1 MLYRKYSKRKLF
13 YIFYLYNIIYRSII
27 KYKLIYCN
35 IVKRDFIIFFDKYFM
50 ISLYVYFN
58 F

>member
-1 MLYRKYSKRKLF
+1 MLYRKYSKKKSF

-35 IVKRDFIIFFDKYFM
+35 IVKRDFFDKYFM